1 MLLYETLACIINEK
15 LFKKSYKN
23 NKLKISDKTWNERF
37 ELSFGS
43 YSVSDI
49 QYYFEYIMKKH
60 DTFTDNPPIRIY
72 VNKIKY
78 MITFRIKKGYYLEL
92 LTLETIKLLRRTRS
106 KITKDENGENVPCLK
121 ITEVVLV
128 HSNVVNRTQ

>member
-78 MITFRIKKGYYLEL
+78 MITFRIKKGYYLKL
-92 LTLETIKLLRRTRS
+92 LTPETIKLLRSTRS
-106 KITKDENGENVPCLK
+106 KITKDENGENVPRLK

>member
-1 MLLYETLACIINEK
+1 
-15 LFKKSYKN
+15 
-23 NKLKISDKTWNERF
+23 
-37 ELSFGS
+37 
-43 YSVSDI
+43 
-49 QYYFEYIMKKH
+49 MKKH

-78 MITFRIKKGYYLEL
+78 MITFRIKKGYYLKL
-92 LTLETIKLLRRTRS
+92 LTPETIKLLRSTRS
-106 KITKDENGENVPCLK
+106 KITKDENGENVPRLK